1 MNSKGLIT
9 DISWH
14 PEFSDNQFGCCLT
27 DGSIFIISIGDIDSK
42 TTTILSY
49 MPSTNSAMS
58 LCWSP
63 KGKQIVIGF
72 KNGYFSQYKL
82 VNGQQLQEVKKTVL
96 PNNLTDY
103 SVLSIKW
110 IVSSLFAIACTKDLT
125 ESEKD
130 THIILV
136 STPSKG
142 LSQFVDF
149 GAICL
154 DNYEVNDSYRINLLH
169 YENMILCSTSMS
181 SEVAVIGCDSAKDI
195 SLPDNWCQWMLDDNS
210 RIDLP
215 MDRDGNDTF
224 IRGIAI
230 SKGTQN
236 TFKISANEVYG
247 GISCPL
253 LLTYNSSGILLP
265 YLIIENSGNLKVPE
279 APNIVKPVI
288 NASITSSDLSTNTS
302 IQSSL
307 SFNPQQTSV
316 SPQLPVSKPSNIPSF
331 GSPFTPV
338 ISSTSN
344 ESKPIQ
350 KVVQQQTVTATQI
363 SKQTNNQTISAP
375 KSNIVLSDLKQSQST
390 VEPEKHFSV
399 TETQVSEVSANDL
412 YMDAMNKQI
421 NEFNKIMSATKKKTS
436 QFNAKIGEKEE
447 QMKLRM
453 DTRLIDEVLLEI
465 KENFKNCSKD
475 TTILQS
481 SLIESFAL
489 LEEAKSIMDRNVD
502 PKYRFLLK
510 QRALDPITARRMHEI
525 NNLNEYIQ
533 IQLRE
538 LDSKFE
544 QEWCEWLE
552 KRKINK
558 NPQSVARFN
567 SNTSCELIYK
577 ALANNQRV
585 IAGLRLQLQ
594 KLEGL
599 SSPLR
604 NHPKSS
610 LIKEQKNEGFN
621 KKEIEKLAQSLRKS
635 SIRDIPNEPLSESVF
650 KLKTVPKE
658 KKLNLREFLEN
669 RPNVPIRRS
678 IDFINASSSRFISAI
693 EKLKEKQKIVQTIES
708 NKDLNVSIESS
719 NSIQKPNQISNSIED
734 KNKSTPN
741 VNENSVKTLEKPL
754 SLPIQKLDLKLPLPS
769 FSSVSNIKP
778 QINTTS
784 TQSSNKSDAIKVTDN
799 SQTNSKPPFSGDN
812 SSTKNTIPTFS
823 LTKTITKSITDSAK
837 KDENTVDSTSLSS
850 NISKTVSFGN
860 TTIINPIEKITD
872 VNFKLDTITE
882 STESNET
889 ITSSTVSTPFS
900 SFQGFG
906 ANISNSSSDFPK
918 LSFNLNR
925 STTSPFSLEGDTK
938 NLETEQKTKDLLPK
952 YEDISPPTTPQKTGL
967 NDSQKVETISTEEE
981 SSKPLSILKTTL
993 TAKPSNQINANTS
1006 QKLIDKVSESQS
1018 ISTKT
1023 TKEVSVPTITS
1034 TSESNIKTS
1043 TVVTSKLSSIPI
1055 TTTTVSQTETIPNT
1069 TISSKPQFTT
1079 ESQISTNSEQ
1089 ISSSFSQ
1096 PSFGKTPFASNSFSF
1111 GNVSS
1116 NSTSVAPS
1124 FGQGLTFG
1132 GSTGFGQ
1139 TNSTVSN
1146 ASTTVSSSSLAFG
1159 QQSAPLNSLSFC
1171 GLGGG
1176 PSPEN
1181 ANKNVFGSAF
1191 SASTPQTSLF
1201 TSSASQSSPFSVKS
1215 SVGSF
1220 GGSFSSGTGVAQ
1232 TGFGAFQ
1239 QSPQQSTSIFGGSP
1253 VFGSQQPAFGGSPTF
1268 GGGSPQQSGFG
1279 SSPTFGG
1286 APVLGSLSTF
1296 GAQTNFGGNVGFV
1309 FLLLI

>member
-49 MPSTNSAMS
+49 MPSTYSPMS

-154 DNYEVNDSYRINLLH
+154 DNYEVNDSYRIHLLH

-181 SEVAVIGCDSAKDI
+181 SEVAVIGCDSTKDI

-215 MDRDGNDTF
+215 MDRDGNDTY

-247 GISCPL
+247 GVNCPL

-288 NASITSSDLSTNTS
+288 NASITSSDLSKNTS

-316 SPQLPVSKPSNIPSF
+316 SPQLPVSKPSNISSF
-331 GSPFTPV
+331 GSTFTPV

-350 KVVQQQTVTATQI
+350 KAVQQQTVTTTQI

-375 KSNIVLSDLKQSQST
+375 KSNVVLTDSKQSHST
-390 VEPEKHFSV
+390 VEPEKRFSV
-399 TETQVSEVSANDL
+399 TETQVSKVSPNDL
-412 YMDAMNKQI
+412 YMDTMTKEI
-421 NEFNKIMSATKKKTS
+421 SEFNELMSATKKKVS
-436 QFNAKIGEKEE
+436 QSNAKIGEKEE

-502 PKYRFLLK
+502 PNYRFLLK
-510 QRALDPITARRMHEI
+510 QRALDPIAARRMQEI

-552 KRKINK
+552 KRKLSK
-558 NPQSVARFN
+558 NPQSVTRFH
-567 SNTSCELIYK
+567 SDTSCELIYK

-599 SSPLR
+599 SSPIR
-604 NHPKSS
+604 NHSKSS

-621 KKEIEKLAQSLRKS
+621 KKEIDKLAQSLKKS
-635 SIRDIPNEPLSESVF
+635 YIRDIPNEPLNETVF

-678 IDFINASSSRFISAI
+678 IDFMNASSSRFISAI

-719 NSIQKPNQISNSIED
+719 NSIQKPNQISNSIEN

-741 VNENSVKTLEKPL
+741 VNENNVKTSLEKPL
-754 SLPIQKLDLKLPLPS
+754 SLPIQKLDLKLPSPS
-769 FSSVSNIKP
+769 FSSVSNTKP
-778 QINTTS
+778 QINATS
-784 TQSSNKSDAIKVTDN
+784 KQSSNKSDTIKVTDN
-799 SQTNSKPPFSGDN
+799 FQTNLKPPFSGDN

-823 LTKTITKSITDSAK
+823 LTKTITKPITDSAK

-872 VNFKLDTITE
+872 NDSKLDTITE

-906 ANISNSSSDFPK
+906 SNISNSSSDFPK

-938 NLETEQKTKDLLPK
+938 NLETEQKTKDSLPK
-952 YEDISPPTTPQKTGL
+952 YEDISPPTTPQKTAL

-1023 TKEVSVPTITS
+1023 VSVPTITS

-1043 TVVTSKLSSIPI
+1043 TVLSSVPI
-1055 TTTTVSQTETIPNT
+1055 TTTTVSQSETIPNT

-1079 ESQISTNSEQ
+1079 EPQISANSEQ
-1089 ISSSFSQ
+1089 ISSPFSQ
-1096 PSFGKTPFASNSFSF
+1096 SSFGQTPFASNSFSF

-1159 QQSAPLNSLSFC
+1159 QQSSPLNSLSFC

-1181 ANKNVFGSAF
+1181 ANKNIFSGAF

-1201 TSSASQSSPFSVKS
+1201 TSSASQSSPFNVKS

-1253 VFGSQQPAFGGSPTF
+1253 VFSSQQPAFGGSPTF
-1268 GGGSPQQSGFG
+1268 GSGSPQQPGFG

-1286 APVLGSLSTF
+1286 APVLGSLNTF

-1309 FLLLI
+1309 FLPLI